1 MKSVSQIT
9 KLTGVSAR
17 TLQYYDEIG
26 LLKPS
31 KKSSAG
37 YRLYDDET
45 LQKLQQILFF
55 KELGFKL
62 QEIHEFVYQPNYD
75 KIAAYKKQKELLL
88 LRRNRTDR
96 LIQLLGRLEKGE
108 QCMSFKEFDLTSYI
122 DALNDFK
129 KSNTEAIA
137 KYWGDMENYETFVE
151 KVKEDESEV
160 AKLAIQYYGSVGAYT
175 EAMKYN
181 LEHFSEIMEQK
192 MTDEVKE
199 VIRQSENLYARLL
212 ENMTREA
219 ESDEIQQIVKE
230 MDMSMQGHASGGLDG
245 DSMRKGVIDS
255 YSSSDYLR
263 TITDTK
269 HGAGASD
276 YIVRAFRYYS
286 NNADK

>member
-160 AKLAIQYYGSVGAYT
+160 AKLAIQYYGSVEAYT

-199 VIRQSENLYARLL
+199 VIRQSENLYTRLL

-230 MDMSMQGHASGGLDG
+230 MDMFMQGHTSGGLDG

-276 YIVRAFRYYS
+276 YIVRAF
-286 NNADK
+286 

>member
-1 MKSVSQIT
+1 
-9 KLTGVSAR
+9 
-17 TLQYYDEIG
+17 
-26 LLKPS
+26 
-31 KKSSAG
+31 
-37 YRLYDDET
+37 
-45 LQKLQQILFF
+45 
-55 KELGFKL
+55 
-62 QEIHEFVYQPNYD
+62 
-75 KIAAYKKQKELLL
+75 
-88 LRRNRTDR
+88 
-96 LIQLLGRLEKGE
+96 
-108 QCMSFKEFDLTSYI
+108 MSFKEFDLTSYI

-160 AKLAIQYYGSVGAYT
+160 AKLAIQYCGSVEAYT

-199 VIRQSENLYARLL
+199 VIRQSENLYTRLL

-230 MDMSMQGHASGGLDG
+230 MDMFMQGHTSGGLDG

-286 NNADK
+286 NNANK